1 MCREGRALFRAS
13 FQGCRAKDC
22 RGFTLIELLVVVA
35 VIGILASLL
44 LPGMARA
51 KDGAHRIVC
60 LSNVRQLMLAWLLY
74 ENDTG
79 RLSPTAGGPYSG
91 DVTNPGWTAG
101 WMGWQ
106 GGPDI
111 ASMRTNLDLLMGP
124 GAGKIGPYLKSAGV
138 FRCPADRSGMVKNS
152 QRPPYRVRSYSMN
165 VAIGSRDTLDPEVN
179 VSFYKMSD
187 FRRVSPAGIWVL
199 LEEHS
204 HTIDDGRFEVMW
216 PANEGAENWTGY
228 PATRHGR
235 AGPVSFADGHV
246 EVRKWVEAST
256 IPNLRKLETDMQFL
270 VPGSRDFRWLH
281 DRTRVYG
288 DRGPQ

>member
-1 MCREGRALFRAS
+1 MRPDGWVSNHGSCVGSLRTGL
-13 FQGCRAKDC
+13 

-35 VIGILASLL
+35 VIAILASLL

-60 LSNVRQLMLAWLLY
+60 LSNMRQLMLGWLMY
-74 ENDTG
+74 ESETG
-79 RLSPTAGGPYSG
+79 RLSPTASGPYSG

-111 ASMRTNLDLLMGP
+111 ASMRTNLNMLMGP
-124 GAGKIGPYLKSAGV
+124 GAGKIGPYVKSAGV
-138 FRCPADRSGMVKNS
+138 FRCPADRSGMIKNS
-152 QRPPYRVRSYSMN
+152 ERPPYRVRSYSMN
-165 VAIGSRDTLDPEVN
+165 VAIGTPHSRDPEWV
-179 VSFYKMSD
+179 VSFFKMSD

-204 HTIDDGRFEVMW
+204 HTIDDGRFELMW
-216 PANEGAENWTGY
+216 PASEGAENWTGY
-228 PATRHGR
+228 PSTRHGR

-246 EVRKWVEAST
+246 EIRKWVEAST

-288 DRGPQ
+288 DHGPQ

>member
-1 MCREGRALFRAS
+1 MCREGRALFRAG
-13 FQGCRAKDC
+13 FQGCRATDT

-51 KDGAHRIVC
+51 KDGANRIVC
-60 LSNVRQLMLAWLLY
+60 LSNVHQLMLAWLLY

-138 FRCPADRSGMVKNS
+138 FRCPADRSGMVKD
-152 QRPPYRVRSYSMN
+152 RERAPFRVRSYSMN
-165 VAIGSRDTLDPEVN
+165 VAIGSPATWDPEVQ
-179 VSFYKMSD
+179 VSFYKMAD
-187 FRRVSPAGIWVL
+187 FRRVSPAGIWIF

-204 HTIDDGRFEVMW
+204 HTIDDGRFDLMW
-216 PANEGAENWTGY
+216 PASEGGENWSSF
-228 PATRHGR
+228 PSTRHGR

-256 IPNLRKLETDMQFL
+256 RPDPKVLGTQMVFL

-288 DRGPQ
+288 DHGPQ

>member
-1 MCREGRALFRAS
+1 M
-13 FQGCRAKDC
+13 
-22 RGFTLIELLVVVA
+22 VA

-44 LPGMARA
+44 LPGLARA

-60 LSNVRQLMLAWLLY
+60 LSNVRQLMLGWLMY
-74 ENDTG
+74 ESETG
-79 RLSPTAGGPYSG
+79 RLSPTASGPYSG

-111 ASMRTNLDLLMGP
+111 ASMRTNLNMLMGP
-124 GAGKIGPYLKSAGV
+124 GAGKIGPYVKSAGV
-138 FRCPADRSGMVKNS
+138 FRCPADRSGMIKNS
-152 QRPPYRVRSYSMN
+152 ERPPYRVRSYSMN
-165 VAIGSRDTLDPEVN
+165 VAIGTPYNLDPEWV
-179 VSFYKMSD
+179 VSFFKMSD
-187 FRRVSPAGIWVL
+187 FRRVSPAGIWVF

-216 PANEGAENWTGY
+216 PANEGAENWSGY

-288 DRGPQ
+288 DHGPQ